1 MIVLSLPGYLCILAC
16 SCIVWDCGCRNKHN
30 GAPRALW
37 YGLEFVRF
45 ALQRFWLGE
54 GGPAHLR
61 GHNVS
66 RDFEAACRRFHPST
80 KKRLRYYKRYLA
92 PQVRR
97 VWFSSCD
104 AC

>member
-1 MIVLSLPGYLCILAC
+1 VAC

-45 ALQRFWLGE
+45 ALQHFWLGE

-66 RDFEAACRRFHPST
+66 RDFEGACRRFHPST

-92 PQVRR
+92 PQVRC
-97 VWFSSCD
+97 VWKLCVD
-104 AC
+104 TGMRRQHCC